1 MLTAEKRA
9 LREKLLRRLD
19 ALSDAYIAEAGAKMT
34 ALVTSCPVYQGS
46 RALFIYVSTA
56 REPDT
61 AGMIGDALRSGKA
74 VYVPKCL
81 PGGRMKAIRIK
92 SRADLSPGFAGI
104 LEPVDG
110 LPEVSPSPGEIDLAI
125 IPCAGAARDGRRL
138 GRGGGYYDRF
148 LAETR
153 AVRFCLCFEKLLSG
167 DIPTAAHDVRMDYIA
182 TENEIIRCGGA

>member
-9 LREKLLRRLD
+9 LRDALLRRAE
-19 ALSDAYIAEAGAKMT
+19 ALTGDYIAEASARLN
-34 ALVTSCPVYQGS
+34 ALVTSCPVYLES

-61 AGMIGDALRSGKA
+61 AGVIEDAWRSGKA

-81 PGGRMKAIRIK
+81 PGGRMRAVKIE
-92 SRADLSPGFAGI
+92 SRDDLSPGFAGI
-104 LEPVDG
+104 LEPAEG
-110 LPEVSPSPGEIDLAI
+110 LPEVSPGGIDLAI
-125 IPCAGAARDGRRL
+125 VPCVSVARDGRRL

-148 LAETR
+148 LAETG
-153 AVRFCLCFEKLLSG
+153 AVKLCLCFDELLSG
-167 DIPTAAHDVRMDYIA
+167 DIPTAAHDVRMDYAA

>member
-1 MLTAEKRA
+1 MLTDKRA
-9 LREKLLRRLD
+9 LRDALLRRAE
-19 ALSDAYIAEAGAKMT
+19 ALSGEYIAEASVKMT
-34 ALVTSCPVYQGS
+34 APVTSCPVYQES
-46 RALFIYVSTA
+46 RVLFVYVSMA

-61 AGMIGDALRSGKA
+61 AGVIEDAWRSGKA

-81 PGGRMKAIRIK
+81 PGGHMKAVRIGN
-92 SRADLSPGFAGI
+92 RDDLTPGFAGI
-104 LEPVDG
+104 LEPAEG
-110 LPEVSPSPGEIDLAI
+110 LPEVSPGEIDLAI
-125 IPCAGAARDGRRL
+125 VPCAGVARDGRRL

-153 AVRFCLCFEKLLSG
+153 AVKLCLCFEKLLSN

>member
-1 MLTAEKRA
+1 MLTDKRA
-9 LREKLLRRLD
+9 LRDALLRRAGL
-19 ALSDAYIAEAGAKMT
+19 LSGEYLAEAGVRMT
-34 ALVTSCPVYQGS
+34 ALVTSCPVYLES

-61 AGMIGDALRSGKA
+61 AGILADALRSGKA

-81 PGGRMKAIRIK
+81 PGGQMRAIRIET
-92 SRADLSPGFAGI
+92 RDDLNPGFAGI
-104 LEPVDG
+104 LEPSEG
-110 LPEVSPSPGEIDLAI
+110 LPEASPGEIDLAI
-125 IPCAGAARDGRRL
+125 VPCAGAARDGRRL

-167 DIPTAAHDVRMDYIA
+167 GIPTDAHDVRMDYAA

>member
-1 MLTAEKRA
+1 MLTEKRA
-9 LREKLLRRLD
+9 LRDELLRRLE
-19 ALSDAYIAEAGAKMT
+19 ALSGEYVAEASARMT
-34 ALVTSCPVYQGS
+34 ALVTSCPVYLES

-61 AGMIGDALRSGKA
+61 AGILADAWCSGKA

-81 PGGRMKAIRIK
+81 PGGHMRAIRIE
-92 SRADLSPGFAGI
+92 SRDDLSPGFAGI
-104 LEPVDG
+104 LEPAEG
-110 LPEVSPSPGEIDLAI
+110 LPEAPPGEIGLAI
-125 IPCAGAARDGRRL
+125 VPCVSVARDGRRL

-153 AVRFCLCFEKLLSG
+153 AVKFCLCFEKLLSG
-167 DIPTAAHDVRMDYIA
+167 DIPTAAHDVRMDYAA